1 MNARWHE
8 FWMSR
13 NPRDR
18 VVAIAL
24 IAIAAVGSYAAL
36 VHAATKAR
44 SALTPAVAAL
54 REQAARFESHAAEL
68 ERLRK
73 QTPPVPSQG
82 SLRSLVQAQLDAA
95 GLSRAITRLD
105 APDSNQVLLT
115 LGALSFAD
123 WISVAAGLRAQHVRI
138 EACRVEALS
147 SRGMV
152 SVTATLVRTS
162 RR

>member
-1 MNARWHE
+1 MNARWRE
-8 FWMSR
+8 FWLSR

-18 VVAIAL
+18 V
-24 IAIAAVGSYAAL
+24 IAAALFTIAVVGLYAAL
-36 VHAATKAR
+36 IHTAIKAR
-44 SALTPAVAAL
+44 STLTPAVVAL
-54 REQAARFESHAAEL
+54 REQVARFETHAAEL

-73 QTPPVPSQG
+73 QPPPVTSQG
-82 SLRSLVQAQLDAA
+82 NLQSLVQAQIDAA

-105 APDSNQVLLT
+105 APDSNQVVLT

-138 EACRVEALS
+138 DACRIEALA